1 MKEISDGIV
10 FSNDI
15 NRILNGY
22 NALDFNYKDI
32 GLIVPNND
40 YIEYLRKDFLKC
52 TKNIFDKVTIVE
64 EDNLL
69 DIASRLE
76 NIYFS
81 KLPIVS
87 LDKIYFDKNKTIFLD
102 CTRLDGT
109 NLVVSRNNSND
120 LSDVNRQIKNIS
132 NVLNS
137 IGENKIIL
145 ADDVVYSGNVL
156 KTIIEL
162 FKNNNIE
169 VVGIVGLIISS
180 ESYNYFKEL
189 ELGIMSGY
197 IMSDRVID
205 QICERD
211 FYFGIPCS
219 GISIIKNNQIYKAPY
234 FKPFGNP
241 VERASI
247 PECYEDEFSKSC
259 VNRSI
264 LLWEEIERLS
274 KRDVDVKELPE
285 RINNLSGGN
294 VVKVLRKELNNYDTN
309 RNNG

>member
-32 GLIVPNND
+32 GLIVPNKD
-40 YIEYLRKDFLKC
+40 FIEYLRKDFLKC
-52 TKNIFDKVTIVE
+52 TKNIFDEVTIVE
-64 EDNLL
+64 EEDLL
-69 DIASRLE
+69 DIASKLE
-76 NIYFS
+76 NIYFN

-87 LDKIYFDKNKTIFLD
+87 LDKIYFDKDKIIFLD

-120 LSDVNRQIKNIS
+120 LSDVNKQIKYIS
-132 NVLNS
+132 NVLKS
-137 IGENKIIL
+137 IGQNKILL

-156 KTIIEL
+156 KRIIEM
-162 FKNNNIE
+162 FKKYDIE
-169 VVGIVGLIISS
+169 VIGILGLIISS

-189 ELGIMSGY
+189 ELGIMGGY
-197 IMSDRVID
+197 IMSDSVID

-219 GISIIKNNQIYKAPY
+219 GISILKNNEIYKAPY

-247 PECYEDEFSKSC
+247 PEYFEEDFSKSC
-259 VNRSI
+259 IKRST

-274 KRDVDVKELPE
+274 KRNVYTSELPE
-285 RINNLSGGN
+285 RINNLSSGN